1 MMSGSIPQKEWFIAG
16 NHLVKD
22 SENITAEEESKMQ
35 AVLYALAVKFL
46 KSRDLEEVKEEF
58 AMTLL
63 GQMLM
68 TDGIDK
74 GIEKGEQIR

>member
-1 MMSGSIPQKEWFIAG
+1 
-16 NHLVKD
+16 
-22 SENITAEEESKMQ
+22 MQ